1 MDNREFATIMSA
13 MADKIQS
20 QKWEID
26 SLRKDNEKLEG
37 ELIEYKQAEQAAV
50 GFGKDRVC
58 E

>member
-1 MDNREFATIMSA
+1 MESREFATIMSA

-20 QKWEID
+20 LEWRVE
-26 SLRKDNEKLEG
+26 SLQEDKEKLETK
-37 ELIEYKQAEQAAV
+37 LIEYKQAEQAAI